1 MRFPHP
7 FEGVRPPT
15 DYWVDRPEVYS
26 SNAQPTGTNR
36 PNTCHT
42 NPQHN
47 QQPSWPTTGAARHKR
62 HDRQHTTVDTAT
74 ANTQSR
80 PHNPTPTTTPT
91 PTKTG
96 GQGPVATGVH
106 KVTAA
111 TATGKHPDPSRTRK
125 LSLPAPMVLQP
136 RGCGRVGRRRTCI
149 ANGRPVNWSPV
160 VLFPALFRT
169 ISLPQVCARAGSPQ
183 ACPDDGPVVGS
194 VPFAA
199 Q

>member
-47 QQPSWPTTGAARHKR
+47 QQTLDVGTTRGH
-62 HDRQHTTVDTAT
+62 HDGKTQTPCTTT
-74 ANTQSR
+74 NTR
-80 PHNPTPTTTPT
+80 PHNPTPPNH
-91 PTKTG
+91 TG
-96 GQGPVATGVH
+96 GVH

-136 RGCGRVGRRRTCI
+136 RGCGRVGRRRTNI
-149 ANGRPVNWSPV
+149 ANGRPVIWSPV
-160 VLFPALFRT
+160 VLFQCVGPLSVPRPGRSPA
-169 ISLPQVCARAGSPQ
+169 SPQ
-183 ACPDDGPVVGS
+183 AVRCGPVVCRQHS
-194 VPFAA
+194 VCWVGEGGAG
-199 Q
+199 